1 MDGLII
7 LWHTILVDT
16 EKEDKYKRIYSNH
29 RGGVVSLAFNEA
41 LILLLSAGIDHNI
54 FVFNPYINTSIYQI
68 SSHSYPLVG
77 IQVIHGT
84 H

>member
-7 LWHTILVDT
+7 LWHTILVDS
-16 EKEDKYKRIYSNH
+16 EKEQKYKRTYDYH

-54 FVFNPYINTSIYQI
+54 NVFNPYIGSSIF
-68 SSHSYPLVG
+68 
-77 IQVIHGT
+77 
-84 H
+84 